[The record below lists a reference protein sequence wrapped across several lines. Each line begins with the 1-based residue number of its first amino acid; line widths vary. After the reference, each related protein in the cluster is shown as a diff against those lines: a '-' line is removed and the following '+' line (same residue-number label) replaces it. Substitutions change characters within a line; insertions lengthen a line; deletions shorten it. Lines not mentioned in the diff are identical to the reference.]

1 MRAGTAPDA
10 IVDTSSDAIA
20 EAAHHLVSSR
30 RVVPGLTV
38 EPDGK
43 ARSWSW
49 PLLPTPG
56 TGLWSPASSQTR
68 HRRANALP
76 PIDWPTRS
84 DCVGCHHSI
93 GLATRKFAPAAPD

>member
-43 ARSWSW
+43 ARSCVPLAPVVASLRTGARSTQDTSPGAASARHWRAIPW
-49 PLLPTPG
+49 PL
-56 TGLWSPASSQTR
+56 TR
-68 HRRANALP
+68 MA
-76 PIDWPTRS
+76 
-84 DCVGCHHSI
+84 
-93 GLATRKFAPAAPD
+93 